1 MFQLSLFVECQNKDK
16 ALTIL
21 HELLKKIDTMITS
34 HDVSSTEPY
43 WKFDGW
49 FKVVCNIETSRST
62 LDVEEAEKILEKIS
76 NKWLWDKG
84 KISAS
89 STINN
94 DGTVFFNDKVRF
106 FTCWFED
113 FE

>member
-1 MFQLSLFVECQNKDK
+1 M
-16 ALTIL
+16 
-21 HELLKKIDTMITS
+21 
-34 HDVSSTEPY
+34 
-43 WKFDGW
+43 
-49 FKVVCNIETSRST
+49 CNIETSKSI
-62 LDVEEAEKILEKIS
+62 LDIKEAEKILEKIS

-84 KISAS
+84 KISVS

-94 DGTVFFNDKVRF
+94 EGTVFFNEKVRF

>member
-1 MFQLSLFVECQNKDK
+1 M
-16 ALTIL
+16 
-21 HELLKKIDTMITS
+21 
-34 HDVSSTEPY
+34 
-43 WKFDGW
+43 
-49 FKVVCNIETSRST
+49 CNIETSRSI
-62 LDVEEAEKILEKIS
+62 LDIEEAEKILEKIS

-84 KISAS
+84 EISAS

-94 DGTVFFNDKVRF
+94 EGTVFFYDKVRF